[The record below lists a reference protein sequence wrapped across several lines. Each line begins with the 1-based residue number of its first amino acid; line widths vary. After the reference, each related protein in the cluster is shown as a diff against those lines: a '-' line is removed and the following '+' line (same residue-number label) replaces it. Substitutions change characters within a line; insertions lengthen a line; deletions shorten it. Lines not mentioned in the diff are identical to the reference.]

1 MQHQI
6 IFYKTA
12 FIYQREL
19 EGLRKKKE
27 KKENNHSPRGQ
38 TTLGLKQFGHFG
50 LNLILL
56 KRNSNRWII

>member
-19 EGLRKKKE
+19 EGLRKKIIVITVYGD
-27 KKENNHSPRGQ
+27 GQ
-38 TTLGLKQFGHFG
+38 LPAWNSLGTLL
-50 LNLILL
+50 
-56 KRNSNRWII
+56 

>member
-19 EGLRKKKE
+19 EWLKKKE
-27 KKENNHSPRGQ
+27 KKENNHSLRGRQ
-38 TTLGLKQFGHFG
+38 LPAWNSSGTLV
-50 LNLILL
+50 
-56 KRNSNRWII
+56 